1 MTGPLAT
8 LRRRFAR
15 LLGDPFATRD
25 DSKRSPI
32 LAFFPSRA
40 PVKCPGCGRENPAGR
55 GRCQRCGAALRSGSG
70 GSSGSQDTVAF
81 WLLAIGL
88 ASLVMAFWLGHETGR
103 AAGLREAA
111 QAHRSAPAPTPLP
124 AATPPPTAPL
134 GANPLASAA
143 GATWAIYTSRD
154 RLSDHPLFGARFGTP
169 AGTPL
174 FSVLCAEGQGA
185 VSLTRGLL
193 PATEG
198 ASGNAQ
204 GLLSTLEVAMRT
216 AKREHQQ
223 VELRFEERAPE
234 SLGAIPARPLDF
246 LHRMTASE
254 RIRTASDDF
263 DPTSWGDPIARVIAE
278 CRFDGPAEEQPKRRK
293 AAKTRPSR

>member
-1 MTGPLAT
+1 MTGPIAT
-8 LRRRFAR
+8 LRRRVAR

-25 DSKRSPI
+25 GSKRSPI

-40 PVKCPGCGRENPAGR
+40 PVKCPECGRENPAGR
-55 GRCQRCGAALRSGSG
+55 GRCQRCGATFRAGSG
-70 GSSGSQDTVAF
+70 GSSGSQDTVPF
-81 WLLAIGL
+81 WLLALGL
-88 ASLVMAFWLGHETGR
+88 ASVVMAFWLGNETGR

-124 AATPPPTAPL
+124 AAAPPPTATL
-134 GANPLASAA
+134 SADPLASAA
-143 GATWAIYTSRD
+143 GATWAIYASRD
-154 RLSDHPLFGARFGTP
+154 RLSDRPLFGARFGTLS
-169 AGTPL
+169 GTPL

-198 ASGNAQ
+198 ASGNAR
-204 GLLSTLEVAMRT
+204 GLVSTLEVAVRT

-223 VELRFEERAPE
+223 VELRFEESAPE
-234 SLGAIPARPLDF
+234 LLGAMPAGPLDF
-246 LHRMTASE
+246 LNRVAASR

-263 DPTSWGDPIARVIAE
+263 DPTSWGDAIARVIAE
-278 CRFDGPAEEQPKRRK
+278 CRFDTPAEERPAPRK
-293 AAKTRPSR
+293 ARARRN